1 MKKRVL
7 TVLLAACMSMQIIT
21 PLVNAQE
28 KDFFDNSIILLV
40 DSPEVTVGTYINCQ
54 LMLKKY
60 KKMTENVRP
69 RCHTLCR
76 NFRIL

>member
-1 MKKRVL
+1 MRRKCYEKRVL

-40 DSPEVTVGTYINCQ
+40 DRPACVVNGQVQEVGDVAPP
-54 LMLKKY
+54 L
-60 KKMTENVRP
+60 
-69 RCHTLCR
+69 
-76 NFRIL
+76 

>member
-28 KDFFDNSIILLV
+28 KDFFDNSIILLGC
-40 DSPEVTVGTYINCQ
+40 VTVGTCDSGDVHFLSSFYSSS
-54 LMLKKY
+54 
-60 KKMTENVRP
+60 T
-69 RCHTLCR
+69 
-76 NFRIL
+76 